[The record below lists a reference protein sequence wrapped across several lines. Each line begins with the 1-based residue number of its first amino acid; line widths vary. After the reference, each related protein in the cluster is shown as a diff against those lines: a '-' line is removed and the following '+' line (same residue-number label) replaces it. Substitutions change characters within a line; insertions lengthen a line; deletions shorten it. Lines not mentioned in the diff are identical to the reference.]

1 MARISG
7 LTPIK
12 VQSLTAEGFHRDYGG
27 GAAIGLFVQV
37 SWRRRNGVRA
47 PEHGVTRSWVYR
59 FVSPLTGASRWMGLG
74 PCDAIG
80 LAEARDRARAARRLV
95 KLGADPIEHRGAA
108 LKAEREVALK
118 GMASRMTFA
127 ECAGAYQKEHLAT
140 FRNAKHR
147 AQWRTSL
154 GQANAAF
161 GKLNVAEIDTP
172 AVVKFLTPIWAKTP
186 ETGSRLRGRIEKV
199 LDWAKARGFRDGE
212 NPARWKGHLQHLLKA
227 RPKAEHH
234 AAMPFAELPA
244 FLGTLRDKDSISARA
259 LEFAILTAARSSEV
273 REATWAEIDLAKQLW
288 TVPASRMKAGR
299 EHTVPL
305 SDRTLEIL
313 QSLPRVGELVFPG
326 AREGR
331 PLSDMA
337 MTQLLRGMD
346 GNGFRVHGFRSSF
359 RDWAGDRTAFDR
371 EVIEHA
377 LAHKLPDKVEASY
390 RRSSAIEKRRRLMDA
405 WAGYCTTPPV
415 GAGGDVVVPLGK
427 QRA

>member
-12 VQSLTAEGFHRDYGG
+12 VQRLTAEGFHRDYGA
-27 GAAIGLFVQV
+27 GAATGLFVQV
-37 SWRRRNGVRA
+37 SWRRRDGVRA
-47 PEHGVTRSWVYR
+47 REHGVTRSWVYR
-59 FVSPLTGASRWMGLG
+59 FVSPVTGKPRWMGLG

-80 LAEARDRARAARRLV
+80 LADARDLARAARRLV

-108 LKAEREVALK
+108 VKAERDAALK
-118 GMASRMTFA
+118 DTASRMTFA
-127 ECAGAYQKEHLAT
+127 ACAGAYQAEHLST

-147 AQWRTSL
+147 AQWRSSL

-172 AVVKFLTPIWAKTP
+172 AVVKFLAPIWARTP
-186 ETGSRLRGRIEKV
+186 ETGARLRGRVEKV
-199 LDWAKARGFRDGE
+199 FDWAKARGFRDGE

-244 FLGTLRDKDSISARA
+244 FMAKLRDNNSISARA
-259 LEFAILTAARSSEV
+259 LEFGILTAARTTEI
-273 REATWAEIDLAKQLW
+273 REATWAEINLKAALW
-288 TVPASRMKAGR
+288 TIPAGRMKAGK
-299 EHTVPL
+299 EHVVPL
-305 SDRTLEIL
+305 SARALEIL
-313 QSLPRVGELVFPG
+313 QSLPHVGDLVFPG

-337 MTQLLRGMD
+337 MTQLLRGAD
-346 GNGFRVHGFRSSF
+346 GNGYRVHGFRSTF
-359 RDWAGDRTAFDR
+359 RDWAGDRTNFDR
-371 EVIEHA
+371 ETIEHA
-377 LAHKLPDKVEASY
+377 LAHKLPDKVEAAY

-405 WAGYCTTPPV
+405 WAGYCATVPAEA
-415 GAGGDVVVPLGK
+415 GAAVVPIGK
-427 QRA
+427 RA